1 MRSRA
6 LAFFL
11 ALVMAWMGLSA
22 QELAAEVCSDAL
34 TEQAQPGPSS
44 AAEGSL
50 DDHHLDNLPFQL
62 LADLLGLLGPGD
74 TGVVAGLPVRP
85 DAPVPGGWLAPDL
98 ARLQRPPI
106 ATSSAPTAPLV
117 RA

>member
-11 ALVMAWMGLSA
+11 ALVMAWMGFSA
-22 QELAAEVCSDAL
+22 QEQAAEVCSDVL
-34 TEQAQPGPSS
+34 TEQFL
-44 AAEGSL
+44 AAPAAAPTGAAGGSL

-62 LADLLGLLGPGD
+62 LADLLGLLGPGEA
-74 TGVVAGLPVRP
+74 VAVAGLAVRP
-85 DAPVPGGWLAPDL
+85 DAPVPSGWLAPHL

-106 ATSSAPTAPLV
+106 ASIA
-117 RA
+117 RG

>member
-11 ALVMAWMGLSA
+11 ALVMAWMGFSA
-22 QELAAEVCSDAL
+22 QELVAEVCSDAL
-34 TEQAQPGPSS
+34 TEQTQAGPSS
-44 AAEGSL
+44 ASSGSL

-62 LADLLGLLGPGD
+62 LADLLGLLGPGEA
-74 TGVVAGLPVRP
+74 VAVAGLAVRP
-85 DAPVPGGWLAPDL
+85 DAPVPSGWLAPHL

-106 ATSSAPTAPLV
+106 APMA
-117 RA
+117 RG

>member
-11 ALVMAWMGLSA
+11 ALVMAWMGFSA
-22 QELAAEVCSDAL
+22 QEQAAEVCSDAL
-34 TEQAQPGPSS
+34 TEQFL
-44 AAEGSL
+44 AAPAPAGAAGGSL

-62 LADLLGLLGPGD
+62 LADLLGLLGPGEA
-74 TGVVAGLPVRP
+74 VAVAGLAMRP
-85 DAPVPGGWLAPDL
+85 DAPVPSGWLAPHL

-106 ATSSAPTAPLV
+106 ATIA
-117 RA
+117 RG

>member
-11 ALVMAWMGLSA
+11 AVVMAWMGFSA
-22 QELAAEVCSDAL
+22 QEQAAEVCSDAL
-34 TEQAQPGPSS
+34 SGQFL
-44 AAEGSL
+44 AAPADAAGGSL

-62 LADLLGLLGPGD
+62 LADLLGLLGPGE
-74 TGVVAGLPVRP
+74 TVAVAGLAVRP
-85 DAPVPGGWLAPDL
+85 DAPVPSGWLAPHL

-106 ATSSAPTAPLV
+106 A
-117 RA
+117 RG